1 MDNLNKQLDEL
12 AKLIG
17 CIDTL
22 ESCRI
27 DKDRLLDVHILYSQD
42 IVLAK
47 AKKIIESISEA
58 IDKQA
63 EHTANILINSS
74 KSRAERR
81 VANTLIY
88 SNKGKTE
95 REAPKTIEPTIEVA
109 EKEEVRTV
117 EVKSPQQHD
126 DLPETKSEPVIEE
139 PVKEQN
145 PSITP
150 TQTELRNTEIKD
162 GSHELYENKTVSTTY
177 TQNKDPQ
184 PIAPKTEVRY
194 PTSHNSSID
203 LKKELGIG
211 DRFRFQRELFGGNGE
226 KLSTALTT
234 LNDMA
239 TMDDAI
245 NYITTALR
253 LDLENPISK
262 DFVDFVQKRF
272 R

>member
-27 DKDRLLDVHILYSQD
+27 DKDRLLDAHILYSQD
-42 IVLAK
+42 IVLTK

-63 EHTANILINSS
+63 E
-74 KSRAERR
+74 R

-126 DLPETKSEPVIEE
+126 DLPETKSEPIIEE

-162 GSHELYENKTVSTTY
+162 GSHEIYENKTASSTD

-184 PIAPKTEVRY
+184 PIAPKAEVY
-194 PTSHNSSID
+194 SPTTSHNSSID

-245 NYITTALR
+245 NYITTVLR

>member
-22 ESCRI
+22 DSCRI
-27 DKDRLLDVHILYSQD
+27 DKDRLLDAHILYSQD
-42 IVLAK
+42 IVLTK
-47 AKKIIESISEA
+47 AKKIIESISET

-63 EHTANILINSS
+63 EHTANMLINSS
-74 KSRAERR
+74 KSRAER
-81 VANTLIY
+81 
-88 SNKGKTE
+88 
-95 REAPKTIEPTIEVA
+95 EAPKTTEPTVEVA

-117 EVKSPQQHD
+117 EVNSPRRHD
-126 DLPETKSEPVIEE
+126 DLPETKSEPIIEE
-139 PVKEQN
+139 PVKEPVKEPN
-145 PSITP
+145 TSIT
-150 TQTELRNTEIKD
+150 TAQTELRNMEIQD
-162 GSHELYENKTVSTTY
+162 NSHEPDENKTAPTAPTID

-184 PIAPKTEVRY
+184 PIAPKAEVHY
-194 PTSHNSSID
+194 PTTSHNSSID

-245 NYITTALR
+245 NYISTVLR

-262 DFVDFVQKRF
+262 DFVDFVKKRF
-272 R
+272 C

>member
-63 EHTANILINSS
+63 E
-74 KSRAERR
+74 R

-117 EVKSPQQHD
+117 EVKSPKQHD
-126 DLPETKSEPVIEE
+126 DLPETKSEPAIEE
-139 PVKEQN
+139 PVN
-145 PSITP
+145 
-150 TQTELRNTEIKD
+150 
-162 GSHELYENKTVSTTY
+162 
-177 TQNKDPQ
+177 
-184 PIAPKTEVRY
+184 
-194 PTSHNSSID
+194 
-203 LKKELGIG
+203 
-211 DRFRFQRELFGGNGE
+211 
-226 KLSTALTT
+226 
-234 LNDMA
+234 
-239 TMDDAI
+239 
-245 NYITTALR
+245 
-253 LDLENPISK
+253 
-262 DFVDFVQKRF
+262 
-272 R
+272 

>member
-22 ESCRI
+22 DSCRI
-27 DKDRLLDVHILYSQD
+27 DKDRLLDAHILYSQD

-63 EHTANILINSS
+63 EHTANMLINCS
-74 KSRAERR
+74 KSRAER
-81 VANTLIY
+81 
-88 SNKGKTE
+88 
-95 REAPKTIEPTIEVA
+95 EAPKTTEPTVEVA
-109 EKEEVRTV
+109 EKEEVRTI
-117 EVKSPQQHD
+117 EVNSPQQHN
-126 DLPETKSEPVIEE
+126 DLPETKSEPIIDE
-139 PVKEQN
+139 PVKELN
-145 PSITP
+145 TSIT
-150 TQTELRNTEIKD
+150 TAQIELRNMEIQD
-162 GSHELYENKTVSTTY
+162 NLHEPDENKTAPTAPTID
-177 TQNKDPQ
+177 TQNKDTQ
-184 PIAPKTEVRY
+184 PIAPKAEVHY
-194 PTSHNSSID
+194 PTTSHNSSID

-245 NYITTALR
+245 NYISTVLR
-253 LDLENPISK
+253 LDLDNPISK
-262 DFVDFVQKRF
+262 DFVDFVKKRF
-272 R
+272 C

>member
-22 ESCRI
+22 DSCRI
-27 DKDRLLDVHILYSQD
+27 DKDRLLDAHILYSQD
-42 IVLAK
+42 IVLTK

-63 EHTANILINSS
+63 EHTANMLINSS
-74 KSRAERR
+74 RSRA
-81 VANTLIY
+81 
-88 SNKGKTE
+88 E
-95 REAPKTIEPTIEVA
+95 REAPKTTEPTVEVA
-109 EKEEVRTV
+109 EKEEVRTI
-117 EVKSPQQHD
+117 EVNSPQQHN
-126 DLPETKSEPVIEE
+126 DLPETKSEPIIEE

-162 GSHELYENKTVSTTY
+162 GSHELYENKTASSTD

-184 PIAPKTEVRY
+184 PIAPKAEVHY
-194 PTSHNSSID
+194 PTTSHNSSID

-245 NYITTALR
+245 NYITTVLR
-253 LDLENPISK
+253 LDLDNPISK

>member
-1 MDNLNKQLDEL
+1 MDNLNKQLGEL

-27 DKDRLLDVHILYSQD
+27 DKDCLLDAHILYSQD
-42 IVLAK
+42 IVLTK
-47 AKKIIESISEA
+47 AKKIIESISET

-63 EHTANILINSS
+63 EH
-74 KSRAERR
+74 

-109 EKEEVRTV
+109 KKEEVRTV

-162 GSHELYENKTVSTTY
+162 DGSHELYENKTASSTD